1 MYYGLISSMK
11 KTVAASYTAR
21 TTAFASATGITD
33 TTILGA
39 LNTMDLSLISA
50 GLDTKMKALYP
61 FVGGT
66 ASTHKYNFMDAR
78 DLDAAFRLTF
88 SGGWTHANTGATP
101 NGTNGYAN
109 TFLTPSGNI
118 GQNDSHI
125 SYYSRTQSTTGAVDI
140 RASNSGN
147 QHVLDIE
154 IYFGGRYYTNNCG
167 YASSSAI
174 TTTTGLF
181 TCNRISSTQYKG
193 FRNTTIEQTNN
204 ITSTGLSNKNIY
216 IGAGNSGDTA
226 AWFSVRECAF
236 ASIGT
241 GMSDA
246 EQTIFYTITQTF
258 QTSLA
263 RQVGVPI
270 VSDSNAQAFLDAAV
284 ITDVTQAN
292 AVNQLVIDLKA
303 ASIWT
308 KMKAVY
314 PFVGGTASTH
324 KFNLVNP
331 VDSDAAFRLTFNG
344 GWTHSS
350 TGAKPNGTNAYADSF
365 FIPLINN
372 IANSSHLS
380 YYSRTLVSE
389 SKIDIGCYGVV
400 AGSDYN
406 QIAIS
411 FGGTTYCN
419 PNNGG
424 GAVGVTFSSNSQGFF
439 IASRT
444 SATNVF
450 GQRNAVQTTGTSA
463 TARNEN
469 SIYLGALHQGV
480 STSYY
485 ATKECAFSSIGD
497 SLSTSEAL
505 AFNLAVTNFQTSL
518 SRNV

>member
-1 MYYGLISSMK
+1 MSYYHTLIKSGS
-11 KTVAASYTAR
+11 VSPYTAR
-21 TTAFASATGITD
+21 TTAFIAATGISD
-33 TTILGA
+33 TTIINA

-88 SGGWTHANTGATP
+88 NGGGTHSSTGYLP

-147 QHVLDIE
+147 QHILDIE

-236 ASIGT
+236 SSIGT

-246 EQTIFYTITQTF
+246 EQTSFY
-258 QTSLA
+258 
-263 RQVGVPI
+263 
-270 VSDSNAQAFLDAAV
+270 NAIQA
-284 ITDVTQAN
+284 
-292 AVNQLVIDLKA
+292 
-303 ASIWT
+303 
-308 KMKAVY
+308 
-314 PFVGGTASTH
+314 
-324 KFNLVNP
+324 
-331 VDSDAAFRLTFNG
+331 
-344 GWTHSS
+344 
-350 TGAKPNGTNAYADSF
+350 
-365 FIPLINN
+365 
-372 IANSSHLS
+372 
-380 YYSRTLVSE
+380 
-389 SKIDIGCYGVV
+389 
-400 AGSDYN
+400 
-406 QIAIS
+406 
-411 FGGTTYCN
+411 
-419 PNNGG
+419 
-424 GAVGVTFSSNSQGFF
+424 
-439 IASRT
+439 
-444 SATNVF
+444 
-450 GQRNAVQTTGTSA
+450 
-463 TARNEN
+463 
-469 SIYLGALHQGV
+469 
-480 STSYY
+480 
-485 ATKECAFSSIGD
+485 
-497 SLSTSEAL
+497 
-505 AFNLAVTNFQTSL
+505 FQTSL

>member
-11 KTVAASYTAR
+11 KTVASAYTAR
-21 TTAFASATGITD
+21 TTAFIAATGISD
-33 TTILGA
+33 TTIINA

-88 SGGWTHANTGATP
+88 NGGWTHA
-101 NGTNGYAN
+101 
-109 TFLTPSGNI
+109 
-118 GQNDSHI
+118 
-125 SYYSRTQSTTGAVDI
+125 
-140 RASNSGN
+140 
-147 QHVLDIE
+147 
-154 IYFGGRYYTNNCG
+154 
-167 YASSSAI
+167 
-174 TTTTGLF
+174 
-181 TCNRISSTQYKG
+181 
-193 FRNTTIEQTNN
+193 
-204 ITSTGLSNKNIY
+204 
-216 IGAGNSGDTA
+216 
-226 AWFSVRECAF
+226 
-236 ASIGT
+236 
-241 GMSDA
+241 
-246 EQTIFYTITQTF
+246 
-258 QTSLA
+258 
-263 RQVGVPI
+263 
-270 VSDSNAQAFLDAAV
+270 
-284 ITDVTQAN
+284 
-292 AVNQLVIDLKA
+292 
-303 ASIWT
+303 
-308 KMKAVY
+308 
-314 PFVGGTASTH
+314 
-324 KFNLVNP
+324 
-331 VDSDAAFRLTFNG
+331 
-344 GWTHSS
+344 S

-389 SKIDIGCYGVV
+389 AKIDMGCYGVIN
-400 AGSDYN
+400 GGDYN

-424 GAVGVTFSSNSQGFF
+424 GAVGVSFSSNSQGFF

-450 GQRNAVQTTGTSA
+450 GQRNAVQTTGTAA

-469 SIYLGALHQGV
+469 SIYLGALHSGLT
-480 STSYY
+480 TSYY
-485 ATKECAFSSIGD
+485 STKECAFSSIGD

-505 AFNLAVTNFQTSL
+505 AFNTAVTNFNTSL